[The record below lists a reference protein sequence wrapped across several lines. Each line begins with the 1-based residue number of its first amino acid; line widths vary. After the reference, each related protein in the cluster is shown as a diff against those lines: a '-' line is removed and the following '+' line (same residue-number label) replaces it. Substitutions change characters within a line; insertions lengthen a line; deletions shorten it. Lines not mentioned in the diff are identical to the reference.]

1 MKVMIVEDD
10 LALSDVIAFTVRRA
24 GFDVVA
30 VYDGLSALAAWERE
44 APDLVLLDLNLP
56 KLDGLSVCRRLR
68 SMTGAPIVILTVRA
82 DDETVVTALES
93 GADDY
98 VVKPFSPSQLVARL
112 RAVLR
117 RAGVTPSAATLE
129 AAGLT
134 LDRARGEVL
143 RRDGVSVRLTP
154 LEARLLE
161 SLMLHA
167 GQVLSPDSLIAA
179 VWGAEGADRSM
190 LKQVVYRLRSKI
202 EAEGQPQ
209 AIETVP
215 GMGYSLPRS
224 R

>member
-10 LALSDVIAFTVRRA
+10 LALSDVIAFTIRRA

-30 VYDGLSALAAWERE
+30 VYDGLSALVAWERE
-44 APDLVLLDLNLP
+44 EADLVLLDLNLP
-56 KLDGLSVCRRLR
+56 KLDGLSVCRQLR
-68 SMTGAPIVILTVRA
+68 SITDAPIVILTVRA

-117 RAGVTPSAATLE
+117 RVHVTPSAATLE

-143 RRDGVSVRLTP
+143 RRNGVSVRLTP

-161 SLMLHA
+161 SLMLHV
-167 GQVLSPDSLIAA
+167 GQVLSSDSLIAA

-202 EAEGQPQ
+202 ETEEQPQ
-209 AIETVP
+209 TIETVP
-215 GMGYSLPRS
+215 GVGYTLPRS